1 MSAVEWLLVIF
12 FVIPIILLCGLFLYG
27 AGWIARQEANDGRQG

>member
-12 FVIPIILLCGLFLYG
+12 FVIPIIFLCGFFLYG
-27 AGWIARQEANDGRQG
+27 AAWMQRQEANDGRQG